1 MASNIYESATITLI
15 DNTVLNIGP
24 LKIIFLKDFL
34 EEFKNVKKAVGDED
48 AITAL
53 SRCAV
58 IAMRQYYPSITTVEE
73 LEDSVDLPTIYKI
86 IDIAAGIKVDSK
98 SDEPVKKQASESGS
112 SWDDLDLAKLE
123 SEVFLLGIWKEYA
136 ELESHFSMPELLATL
151 EAKRESDYNDRK
163 FFAAIQGVDLDKET
177 GKQDPWE
184 EMKARVF
191 SGGKATDSNDILS
204 YQGPKAQ
211 EAGFGIGMGLQYEDL
226 TKK

>member
-1 MASNIYESATITLI
+1 MANNIYESATITLV
-15 DNTVLNIGP
+15 DNTSLSISP

-34 EEFKNVKKAVGDED
+34 NEFKNVKMAVGDEE

-58 IAMRQYYPSITTVEE
+58 VAMRQYYPSITTVEE

-86 IDIAAGIKVDSK
+86 IDVAAGIKVDTK
-98 SDEPVKKQASESGS
+98 SEEPVKKQASKSGS

-136 ELESHFSMPELLATL
+136 ELESHLSMPELLATL
-151 EAKRESDYNDRK
+151 ESKRESEYNERK
-163 FFAAIQGVDLDKET
+163 FLAAIQGVDLDKET
-177 GKQDPWE
+177 GQSDPWE

-211 EAGFGIGMGLQYEDL
+211 EAGFGIGMGIDYVDL